1 MQFQAHPGVVS
12 CRDCF
17 RANGTAYMAME
28 YEEGRS
34 LAEVLATRESA
45 GRPFGEADLLGAVV
59 PLLEGLQ

>member
-1 MQFQAHPGVVS
+1 
-12 CRDCF
+12 
-17 RANGTAYMAME
+17 MAME